1 MRGPKAED
9 IAEMLT
15 QYINNVCIEELSK
28 ELVERM
34 SHIHPT
40 LQQNFTRVCVDWF
53 KELSEKKYYDLRN
66 EASVLLAKRLRKELD
81 NTYLPHV

>member
-1 MRGPKAED
+1 MKKPKAED
-9 IAEMLT
+9 VAEMLI
-15 QYINNVCIEELSK
+15 QYINNICIEELSK

-34 SHIHPT
+34 SRIHPT

-66 EASVLLAKRLRKELD
+66 EASVLLAKKLRKELD
-81 NTYLPHV
+81 NSYLPHV

>member
-1 MRGPKAED
+1 MKGPKTED
-9 IAEMLT
+9 VAEMLI
-15 QYINNVCIEELSK
+15 QYINSICIEELSK
-28 ELVERM
+28 ELVDRM
-34 SHIHPT
+34 SQIHPT

-81 NTYLPHV
+81 SSY